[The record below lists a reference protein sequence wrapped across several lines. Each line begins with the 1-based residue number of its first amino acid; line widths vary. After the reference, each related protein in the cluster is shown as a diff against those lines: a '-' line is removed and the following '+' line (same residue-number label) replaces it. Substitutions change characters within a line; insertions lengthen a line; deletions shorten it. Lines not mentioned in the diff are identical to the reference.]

1 VAKSLFL
8 WLPFVFLP
16 LVAWSRDL
24 AVVAV
29 GLGSISVL
37 FQREMHWRGIAAME
51 RRAPSTRVFVGF
63 VLWSF
68 AAVLWA
74 PHLPFVAW
82 LKVYLAL
89 GAIYVL
95 VIGLSRLPI
104 STVNHLKMPAITA
117 TIALFVLLLFER
129 LTDGLLI
136 RFDRASDTSAQI
148 LNTLSGGLV
157 LLCCISFP
165 IAWILWRQTK
175 KWIWSAAFVAAC
187 FGLSL
192 SYRMDA
198 VPAGLIAGI
207 SAFLIVL
214 YGRKPALVT
223 IAVLVGGVAL
233 VWAPLAIGASAL
245 NVDSWFI
252 ENVDR
257 NWGYRV
263 IIWSH
268 VGELLQ
274 DHFLIGYGFDA
285 SRIVGASADLLPER
299 KGTST
304 FLHPHNGMLQI
315 WLELGLV
322 GVILFAAAAV
332 LLFRRVLMKP
342 PSTGAMAAAAGT
354 LGFSATLWL
363 VSYGV
368 WQGWWL
374 AVLGLAAS
382 AVILVFRIDASTESG

>member
-1 VAKSLFL
+1 MAKNFFL
-8 WLPFVFLP
+8 WLPFIFLP

-29 GLGSISVL
+29 GLGSIAML
-37 FQREMHWRGIAAME
+37 FHRRLHWREIATTE
-51 RRAPSTRVFVGF
+51 LGAPSAAVFAGF
-63 VLWSF
+63 VLWSL

-74 PHLPFVAW
+74 PHGPVVAW
-82 LKVYLAL
+82 LKVGLAL
-89 GAIYVL
+89 VAIYIL
-95 VIGLSRLPI
+95 AAGLARLPAN
-104 STVNHLKMPAITA
+104 TVDKLKAPAVTA
-117 TIALFVLLLFER
+117 TISLFGLLLFER

-136 RFDRASDTSAQI
+136 RFDRASDSSIQI

-157 LLCCISFP
+157 LLSCICFP
-165 IAWILWRQTK
+165 VAWILWRQTK
-175 KWIWSAAFVAAC
+175 RWIWSAAFVAAC

-198 VPAGLIAGI
+198 IPAGLIVGI

-214 YGRKPALVT
+214 FGRKPALIT
-223 IAVLVGGVAL
+223 IAAIVGGIAL

-245 NVDSWFI
+245 HIDSWFI

-268 VGELLQ
+268 VGSLLQ
-274 DHFLIGYGFDA
+274 NHFLIGYGFDA
-285 SRIVGASADLLPER
+285 SRVVGAMTDLLPER
-299 KGTST
+299 NGAST

-322 GVILFAAAAV
+322 GVTLFAAAAV
-332 LLFRRVLMKP
+332 FLFRRALMSP
-342 PSTGAMAAAAGT
+342 PSAGAMAAAAGT
-354 LGFSATLWL
+354 FGFTATIWF

-374 AVLGLAAS
+374 AVLGLAVS
-382 AVILVFRIDASTESG
+382 AVILVFRIDANIESR